1 MSFSR
6 LQVEDPVL
14 AAQLERTAPEV
25 VRELAYLACSSAS
38 PHALAQG
45 VLDGALSDWRHRGAS
60 SQSCS
65 EIAAQVARW
74 DDRYSE
80 LVAAGAGESEWLPYF
95 RSARAG
101 SAVVFALKGDLGDA
115 IYEAVHAV
123 KGVGDLVET
132 LRLRL
137 GIIG

>member
-6 LQVEDPVL
+6 LQVEDPEL
-14 AAQLERTAPEV
+14 AAQLERAAPAV
-25 VRELAYLACSSAS
+25 VRELADLACSSAS
-38 PHALAQG
+38 LHALAQG
-45 VLDGALSDWRHRGAS
+45 VLECALSDWRQRGAS

-74 DDRYSE
+74 DDRYFE

-101 SAVVFALKGDLGDA
+101 SAVVFALQGDLGDA
-115 IYEAVHAV
+115 IYEAMHAV
-123 KGVGDLVET
+123 KGVGDLVAT

-137 GIIG
+137 GING